1 MANKLFIDRRDAP
14 RHVSNYEDYGDA
26 PRRVCTIAVGLL
38 RWGLLRWNCC
48 GGVVAEKF
56 IAEKLFIQHIPSCYI
71 LRYNKKDLS

>member
-48 GGVVAEKF
+48 GGVVAEK
-56 IAEKLFIQHIPSCYI
+56 
-71 LRYNKKDLS
+71 

>member
-1 MANKLFIDRRDAP
+1 MIANKLSIDRRDAP
-14 RHVSNYEDYGDA
+14 RRVS
-26 PRRVCTIAVGLL
+26 TIAVGLL
-38 RWGLLRWNCC
+38 RWGCCGGICC